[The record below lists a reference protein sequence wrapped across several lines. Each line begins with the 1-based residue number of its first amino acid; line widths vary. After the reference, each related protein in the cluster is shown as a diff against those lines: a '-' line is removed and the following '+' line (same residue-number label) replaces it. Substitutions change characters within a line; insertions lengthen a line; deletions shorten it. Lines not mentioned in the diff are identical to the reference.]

1 MHIVSQSFQVFSGL
15 VCGLKVFIMS
25 KVQSL
30 THLTPKLFCYKFW
43 AMSHANRSG

>member
-1 MHIVSQSFQVFSGL
+1 MHIVSQSFQVFSGS
-15 VCGLKVFIMS
+15 VCGLKVLIMS

-43 AMSHANRSG
+43 AMN